1 MGSVSPTLLK
11 VRVQRPSGV
20 VNSFRPEGCRYEDFA
35 PYRRNATWSFNHVRS
50 TNHPYKGT
58 SVTGTTRSASG
69 VALTATETQARSK
82 TPRDYQQTF
91 NQLPEQRKHEL
102 ARVVAGMTQVQG
114 RVAAQRWLGQQLE
127 TASPQRS
134 VDIGCL
140 SSKISKPA
148 SMIVEDGSH
157 LLRAAAAADLTPNQD
172 QLVENAP
179 TTLATL
185 SPDEKQ
191 FLLAVE
197 AAEAFSQEQLEL
209 ATSALTPQSTKVF
222 EFLHLFACS
231 HALSEGQ
238 SLKAHQISF
247 FLPAETI
254 HLATGVPKRTVY
266 DALRRIKALRLVDY
280 RGHVTTLAGYG
291 NRCDGTVF
299 AVKLNVLRTGEAR
312 VTHENLKASNYRNLE
327 EDIQAGRTVF
337 RLAQSGT
344 WGEDLRGS
352 LCRLLGWLRSKC
364 TRPWG
369 SNACKPRFLT
379 VQASSRDGLEAIL
392 DITSTNSPKAN
403 RGARIGAAASAIARA
418 LGDQHSLPFWNR
430 FCDGLASLVERGGQ
444 DYTVSVKAFMQREI
458 TAKAEGFARCP
469 AALFISRLK
478 ATGVY
483 REIMAA

>member
-1 MGSVSPTLLK
+1 MTGPT
-11 VRVQRPSGV
+11 R
-20 VNSFRPEGCRYEDFA
+20 A
-35 PYRRNATWSFNHVRS
+35 PA
-50 TNHPYKGT
+50 
-58 SVTGTTRSASG
+58 G
-69 VALTATETQARSK
+69 VALNAAETQGRSK
-82 TPRDYQQTF
+82 TLRDYGRIF
-91 NQLPEQRKHEL
+91 EQLPEQRKHEL

-114 RVAAQRWLGQQLE
+114 RIAAQRWLEQQLE

-134 VDIGCL
+134 VGIGCL
-140 SSKISKPA
+140 SSRISKPA
-148 SMIVEDGSH
+148 SMTVEDGSH
-157 LLRAAAAADLTPNQD
+157 LLRAAAAADLTPNRD

-179 TTLATL
+179 TTLSTL
-185 SPDEKQ
+185 SPDEQQ
-191 FLLAVE
+191 FLPAVE

-209 ATSALTPQSTKVF
+209 VMSALTPQSTKVF

-280 RGHVTTLAGYG
+280 RGHITTLTGHG

-312 VTHENLKASNYRNLE
+312 VTYEDLKASNYRNLE

-344 WGEDLRGS
+344 WVEDLRGS
-352 LCRLLGWLRSKC
+352 LCRLLSWVRSRC
-364 TRPWG
+364 TRPWD
-369 SNACKPRFLT
+369 SEAYRPRSLT

-392 DITSTNSPKAN
+392 DITNTNSSRAS
-403 RGARIGAAASAIARA
+403 RGARIGPAASAIARA

-430 FCDGLASLVERGGQ
+430 FCDGLVNLVERGEQ
-444 DYTVSVKAFMQREI
+444 DYTVSVKACMQREI

-469 AALFISRLK
+469 AALFIARLK

-483 REIMAA
+483 GEIMAA